1 MTEMEYIKQLEERV
15 ERLEKFISKIIIGEG
30 QNISFNDCTLCDIYV
45 SEECNLSFN
54 DCPIGTVIPKDID
67 DAEDRIDD
75 LEDKLNN
82 ILEQIDDVENKLQ
95 IADVFLLP
103 SKFEG
108 LSIAAIEAQASG
120 LPCIISTNVDVKTK
134 INKNVRLID
143 KNNKQKW
150 VDEIFNA
157 LKEQRY
163 CSQDEIIA
171 AGYDIKTEAIK
182 LDKFYKNKIIKL
194 RNSR

>member
-1 MTEMEYIKQLEERV
+1 MITEMEYIKQLEERV

-82 ILEQIDDVENKLQ
+82 ILEQIDDVENK
-95 IADVFLLP
+95 
-103 SKFEG
+103 
-108 LSIAAIEAQASG
+108 
-120 LPCIISTNVDVKTK
+120 
-134 INKNVRLID
+134 
-143 KNNKQKW
+143 
-150 VDEIFNA
+150 
-157 LKEQRY
+157 
-163 CSQDEIIA
+163 
-171 AGYDIKTEAIK
+171 
-182 LDKFYKNKIIKL
+182 
-194 RNSR
+194 